1 MKKLTVV
8 TTALVLGAV
17 LIPSTT
23 AYAVDI
29 EPDAIISDQ
38 FADARGLAEAGANL
52 VRLHGWKCDSVSGLV
67 PFITS
72 RGFYL
77 TCNYNSYRYE
87 IEDRGGNWE
96 VKLE

>member
-1 MKKLTVV
+1 LKKLAIVAATLSG
-8 TTALVLGAV
+8 TLTFLTSANAV
-17 LIPSTT
+17 E
-23 AYAVDI
+23 I

-38 FADARGLAEAGANL
+38 FSDPRGLAEAGANL

-67 PFITS
+67 PFITT

-96 VKLE
+96 VKLD

>member
-1 MKKLTVV
+1 MKKLTIVAAAF
-8 TTALVLGAV
+8 ALSAV
-17 LIPSTT
+17 LKPSIS
-23 AYAVDI
+23 AYAI
-29 EPDAIISDQ
+29 EIEQDAIISDQ
-38 FADARGLAEAGANL
+38 FPNPCGLAEAGANL

-67 PFITS
+67 PFITT